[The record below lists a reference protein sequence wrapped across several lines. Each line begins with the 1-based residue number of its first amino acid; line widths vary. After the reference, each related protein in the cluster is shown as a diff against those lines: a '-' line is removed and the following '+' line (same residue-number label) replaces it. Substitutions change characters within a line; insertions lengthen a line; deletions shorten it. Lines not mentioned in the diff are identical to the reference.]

1 MAMRNEKTE
10 RITRIITNNKVP
22 QVFDIMADHGTAVPR
37 KGAGMGKILRW
48 TRMTLMAGTM
58 LSTILFG
65 GNGLVQ
71 AAPPEL
77 KGKYEVLKDEHSTHQ
92 PGKVKLIE
100 FADFYCPH
108 CHHFDGEGLPI
119 LEKEFGKKLETTMV
133 GFPVIRGK
141 LPTPFDMYEQAK
153 LMGKGNEMKKVLF
166 RTIHQD
172 KVTGVLDRSIRE
184 VLIKEVGL
192 DPKAFEEGM
201 ASGKPAQLFEEGR
214 KWGERIK
221 LQQTP
226 TILLDGN
233 IKVEKIDPENLRL
246 VIQSILDADGKR

>member
-1 MAMRNEKTE
+1 MRSKPVTWAMM
-10 RITRIITNNKVP
+10 V
-22 QVFDIMADHGTAVPR
+22 
-37 KGAGMGKILRW
+37 GMLIAAL
-48 TRMTLMAGTM
+48 LLPTM
-58 LSTILFG
+58 HTVHASG
-65 GNGLVQ
+65 
-71 AAPPEL
+71 PPEF
-77 KGKYEVLKDEHSTHQ
+77 KGNYEILQDERSTHQ
-92 PGKVKLIE
+92 RGKVKLVE

-108 CHHFDGEGLPI
+108 CHYFDGEGLPI

-166 RTIHQD
+166 RTIHKD

-192 DPKAFEEGM
+192 DPKVFEEGL
-201 ASGKPAQLFEEGR
+201 ASGKPAQLFEEGK

-233 IKVEKIDPENLRL
+233 IKVEKIDPENLKL
-246 VIQSILDADGKR
+246 LIHSILDADSKK

>member
-1 MAMRNEKTE
+1 
-10 RITRIITNNKVP
+10 
-22 QVFDIMADHGTAVPR
+22 
-37 KGAGMGKILRW
+37 MGKMAQWAGI
-48 TRMTLMAGTM
+48 TLMAGIL
-58 LSTILFG
+58 LSAVFFPGIGTL
-65 GNGLVQ
+65 L
-71 AAPPEL
+71 AAAPEL
-77 KGKYEVLKDEHSTHQ
+77 KGKYEILKDEASTHQ
-92 PGKVKLIE
+92 PGKVKLVE

-153 LMGKGNEMKKVLF
+153 MMGKGNEMKKVLF

-201 ASGKPAQLFEEGR
+201 ASGKPAQRFEEGR

-233 IKVEKIDPENLRL
+233 IKVEKIDPENLKL
-246 VIQSILDADGKR
+246 VIQSILDTDGKK

>member
-1 MAMRNEKTE
+1 E
-10 RITRIITNNKVP
+10 R
-22 QVFDIMADHGTAVPR
+22 
-37 KGAGMGKILRW
+37 
-48 TRMTLMAGTM
+48 
-58 LSTILFG
+58 
-65 GNGLVQ
+65 
-71 AAPPEL
+71 
-77 KGKYEVLKDEHSTHQ
+77 STHQ
-92 PGKVKLIE
+92 RGKVKLVE

-108 CHHFDGEGLPI
+108 CHYFDGEGLPI
-119 LEKEFGKKLETTMV
+119 LEKEFGKRLETTMV

-153 LMGKGNEMKKVLF
+153 LMGKGNEMKQVLF
-166 RTIHQD
+166 RTIHKD
-172 KVTGVLDRSIRE
+172 KVTGVLDRSLRE

-192 DPKAFEEGM
+192 DPKAFEEGL
-201 ASGKPAQLFEEGR
+201 ASGKPAQLFEEGK

-233 IKVEKIDPENLRL
+233 IKVEKIDPDNLKL